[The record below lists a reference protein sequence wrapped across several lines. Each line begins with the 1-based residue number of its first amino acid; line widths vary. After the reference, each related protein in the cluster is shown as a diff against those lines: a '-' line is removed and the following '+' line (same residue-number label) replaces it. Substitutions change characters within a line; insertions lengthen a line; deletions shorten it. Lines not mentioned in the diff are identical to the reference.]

1 MEFKVFANLLNEHI
15 NLLSKEKK
23 LFVVDTNKDDLWEFY
38 LNSFP
43 KGTNKIFR
51 ERREY
56 DCTVCKQFIRGFG
69 NVVAIINEHVVSIWD
84 ITIDDPTYQT
94 VAQKMGE
101 YVRSFPISDVFASQE
116 PRYGLKETYEN
127 STQITTWNHFYTNV
141 PAWSMCPKD
150 KSVGAVQGEKRDSK
164 NVLQRSLEEITE
176 ESVEI
181 VLDLIAQNSI
191 YKGEEWKA
199 VLLQFQAI
207 QKEYQESKNKD
218 LFCWVK
224 SLNVSGAISRLR
236 NHSMGTLL
244 VDISADTDLEI
255 AIKKYEKIVAPTN
268 YKRPKAIASKRMIE
282 DAQKTVE
289 ELGLMSALK
298 RRFAKLSDISVQNIL
313 FCNRDAAKEL
323 QGNIFDMLKSS
334 IPKKYDHVEEI
345 SIKDFV
351 NNILPSVT
359 NLEVYL
365 ENKHSG
371 NLVSLIAQENMEA
384 GNLFKWNNGFSWAY
398 SGNITDS
405 IKQEVKSQGGN
416 VDGVLRFSIQWN
428 ENEDNE
434 DDLDA
439 HCIEPNNNHIYFRN
453 KNNRETSGQLDI
465 DIINPNGKVAVE
477 NITWT
482 DKYRMKEGIYKFYV
496 HNYTSRSGKSG
507 FNAEIEFDGEL
518 YSFAYNTPL
527 RAGEEIQVAEVTYS
541 KSKGFSIVEKLPS
554 SLSNRTLWGIETNK
568 FYPVSVCMYS
578 PNYWDGQ
585 NGIGNKH
592 YFFMIGCKNPEKPNG
607 FFNEYLREDLSKHKR
622 VFEILGNTMRVEDND
637 GQLSG
642 LGFSSTQK
650 NTLVV
655 KVTSSVERVLRI
667 KF

>member
-1 MEFKVFANLLNEHI
+1 
-15 NLLSKEKK
+15 
-23 LFVVDTNKDDLWEFY
+23 
-38 LNSFP
+38 
-43 KGTNKIFR
+43 
-51 ERREY
+51 
-56 DCTVCKQFIRGFG
+56 
-69 NVVAIINEHVVSIWD
+69 
-84 ITIDDPTYQT
+84 
-94 VAQKMGE
+94 
-101 YVRSFPISDVFASQE
+101 
-116 PRYGLKETYEN
+116 
-127 STQITTWNHFYTNV
+127 
-141 PAWSMCPKD
+141 
-150 KSVGAVQGEKRDSK
+150 
-164 NVLQRSLEEITE
+164 
-176 ESVEI
+176 
-181 VLDLIAQNSI
+181 
-191 YKGEEWKA
+191 
-199 VLLQFQAI
+199 
-207 QKEYQESKNKD
+207 
-218 LFCWVK
+218 
-224 SLNVSGAISRLR
+224 
-236 NHSMGTLL
+236 
-244 VDISADTDLEI
+244 
-255 AIKKYEKIVAPTN
+255 
-268 YKRPKAIASKRMIE
+268 
-282 DAQKTVE
+282 
-289 ELGLMSALK
+289 
-298 RRFAKLSDISVQNIL
+298 
-313 FCNRDAAKEL
+313 
-323 QGNIFDMLKSS
+323 
-334 IPKKYDHVEEI
+334 
-345 SIKDFV
+345 
-351 NNILPSVT
+351 
-359 NLEVYL
+359 
-365 ENKHSG
+365 
-371 NLVSLIAQENMEA
+371 MEA

-439 HCIEPNNNHIYFRN
+439 HCIEPNNNHIFFRN
-453 KNNRETSGQLDI
+453 KNNTETSGQLDI

-527 RAGEEIQVAEVTYS
+527 RAGEEVQVAEVTYS